1 MEQEIMVRFVSI
13 GGMTGGFLIISPAL
27 RGNVIKGYSMV
38 LDSLTDFSPWSYIAI
53 GVVTFVLLTIELYR
67 HAVPRGNGVPK

>member
-1 MEQEIMVRFVSI
+1 MIRFVSI
-13 GGMTGGFLIISPAL
+13 GGMTGGFLMISPAL
-27 RGNVIKGYSMV
+27 RGNMIKGYSA
-38 LDSLTDFSPWSYIAI
+38 LAGTLTDCSPWSYIAI